1 MNFLEKLRDI
11 DTFVL
16 DVDGVLTNSKLLIT
30 ESGELLRSMHTRDG
44 YAMKRA
50 VEAGYKVVIITGGK
64 SRGVTTRLSNL
75 GITNIYSGISEKKA
89 VLKQYLKESNTD
101 PETVL
106 YMGDDL
112 PDYHAMRICGLPTCP
127 HDAAHEIVELS
138 RYVSPISGGEGCV
151 RDVIEKV
158 MRLHNR
164 WLDQEQAA
172 DEDRIKY
179 GHL

>member
-1 MNFLEKLRDI
+1 MNFLERLRDI

-16 DVDGVLTNSKLLIT
+16 DVDGVLTDSQLMIT
-30 ESGELLRSMHTRDG
+30 EAGELLRSMNVRDG
-44 YAMKRA
+44 FALKHA
-50 VEAGYKVVIITGGK
+50 VNAGYKIVIITGGK
-64 SRGVTTRLSNL
+64 SRGVTLRLKAL
-75 GITNIYSGISEKKA
+75 GITHIYAGISDKKS
-89 VLKQYLKESNTD
+89 VLTAYLKESNTD

-127 HDAAHEIVELS
+127 HDAAHEIIELA
-138 RYVSPISGGEGCV
+138 RYVSPYNGGDGCV

-164 WLDQEQAA
+164 WLDEEQTA
-172 DEDRIKY
+172 DEDKIKY
-179 GHL
+179 GH